1 MTRPHTA
8 AGRAERAAESRA
20 RRAQVEDPAVV
31 MQAAAAYL
39 ALRARTVSQTLG
51 HLRRLGYPA
60 ALCQQVVDRLVE
72 MAYLDDLAF
81 ARAWVASRDRSR
93 PRGEFALRR
102 ELIERGV
109 PDRIIEDV
117 LHERRIAPAAPVD
130 PDDYDPGQGD
140 LGAAIRLLERR
151 RATLDREADPRRRR
165 QRAYALLARNGFDP
179 EVCAQALA
187 GLARDAEG
195 PRADDV

>member
-60 ALCQQVVDRLVE
+60 PLCQQVVERLVE
-72 MAYLDDLAF
+72 MAYLDDSAF

-93 PRGEFALRR
+93 PRGEEALRR
-102 ELIERGV
+102 ELTQRGV
-109 PDRIIEDV
+109 ARETIELI
-117 LHERRIAPAAPVD
+117 LHERRHPAGTCPD
-130 PDDYDPGQGD
+130 PDLDGARGQGD

-187 GLARDAEG
+187 GLARDAGE
-195 PRADDV
+195 DV